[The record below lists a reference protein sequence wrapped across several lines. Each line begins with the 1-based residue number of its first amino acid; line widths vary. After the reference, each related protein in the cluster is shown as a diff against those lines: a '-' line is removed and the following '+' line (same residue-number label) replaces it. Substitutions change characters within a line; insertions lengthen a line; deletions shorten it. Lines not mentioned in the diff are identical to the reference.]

1 MCFQLGGLCAIPFI
15 VRLSQRIGKKPT
27 FLLCTASLVVAG
39 IAKWFCYVPDAG
51 WLLVIPSLLLA
62 PGLVAVMVLVPSMTA
77 DICDLDEVTTGARRE
92 GMFNAVLGWALK
104 VALSG
109 SIFLAG
115 VALSLT
121 GWDTALKAAQTPE
134 TFLAMR
140 IAFSA
145 GTIVFALAAA
155 ALIAGYRVT
164 EADVTESR
172 RLVAARL
179 SNPKSEI

>member
-1 MCFQLGGLCAIPFI
+1 
-15 VRLSQRIGKKPT
+15 
-27 FLLCTASLVVAG
+27 
-39 IAKWFCYVPDAG
+39 
-51 WLLVIPSLLLA
+51 
-62 PGLVAVMVLVPSMTA
+62 
-77 DICDLDEVTTGARRE
+77 
-92 GMFNAVLGWALK
+92 
-104 VALSG
+104 
-109 SIFLAG
+109 LAG

-172 RLVAARL
+172 RLVAARG
-179 SNPKSEI
+179 SIAHSGM

>member
-1 MCFQLGGLCAIPFI
+1 
-15 VRLSQRIGKKPT
+15 
-27 FLLCTASLVVAG
+27 
-39 IAKWFCYVPDAG
+39 
-51 WLLVIPSLLLA
+51 
-62 PGLVAVMVLVPSMTA
+62 MVLVPSMTA